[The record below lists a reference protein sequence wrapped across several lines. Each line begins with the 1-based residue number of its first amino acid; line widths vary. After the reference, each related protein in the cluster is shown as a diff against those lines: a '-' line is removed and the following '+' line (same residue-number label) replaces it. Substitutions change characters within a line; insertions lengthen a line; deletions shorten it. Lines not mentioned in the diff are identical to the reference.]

1 MHSFSRV
8 LPGVLLIIA
17 LFMAAVS
24 PCLAADTGTQGSPYF
39 PASVTTAQKI
49 SGLEKPTPFQ
59 LTITKPKGIVP
70 YQKKAFPRAVVEAI
84 SYYTDRS
91 GASVINSYLRDP
103 EVRKNTNAS
112 EKVRIEGLISNLDYA
127 EGKSRLV
134 NQAVLFR
141 GIGGAFADQ
150 IRNQSRYTEL
160 GYASTSYDFSVTYRY
175 ANENQRDSEGYANIL
190 VLQRQSGDHA
200 LFVDERERELI
211 IPKGTTWDLIKEVKA
226 EKIILRA
233 GFKPIY
239 PEKTYTKVKF
249 LYIKERK

>member
-1 MHSFSRV
+1 LSRV
-8 LPGVLLIIA
+8 LPGILLIIA
-17 LFMAAVS
+17 LFMVAIS
-24 PCLAADTGTQGSPYF
+24 PCLAADTGTKVSPYF
-39 PASVTTAQKI
+39 PASVTTVQKG

-70 YQKKAFPRAVVEAI
+70 YQKKAFPKAVVAAI
-84 SYYTDRS
+84 AYYTDHS

-112 EKVRIEGLISNLDYA
+112 EKERIEGLIKNMDYA

-150 IRNQSRYTEL
+150 IRAQSRYTEP

-190 VLQRQSGDHA
+190 VLQRDGGDYA

-211 IPKGTTWDLIKEVKA
+211 IPKGTTWNLVKEVKA
-226 EKIILRA
+226 EKVVLRA
-233 GFKPIY
+233 SFRPIY

-249 LYIKERK
+249 LYIKESK